1 MSGTKAGG
9 LKAAAT
15 NIEKYGDDF
24 YKRIGQKGGRNG
36 HTGGFASNPALAK
49 IAGRK
54 GGSKSRRGP
63 AEKNAK
69 VFHTYGANI
78 IRDYKNG
85 LSLVY
90 IADHYGVS
98 KYMINKFLAEH
109 GVVKE
114 PSVIK
119 EVSETPEHATT
130 KNISVWQKIFRHGK
144 TTIRE
149 DEDA

>member
-24 YKRIGQKGGRNG
+24 YKRIGQKGGSNG

-63 AEKNAK
+63 VEKNTR
-69 VFHTYGANI
+69 VFRAYGANI

-90 IADHYGVS
+90 ITDHYGVS
-98 KYMINKFLAEH
+98 KYMLNKFLAEH
-109 GVVKE
+109 GLIEEASK
-114 PSVIK
+114 
-119 EVSETPEHATT
+119 TPEHATT